1 MFYYQKPK
9 IEKTMLFIIAT
20 QHKKQSDKK
29 LLGSIIKIEDDDE
42 LRLGEVIKNT
52 KKSGKVIKELR
63 KNY

>member
-1 MFYYQKPK
+1 
-9 IEKTMLFIIAT
+9 MLFIIAT

-52 KKSGKVIKELR
+52 KKAGKVIKELR